1 MKFHTACTRATIFLS
16 FLAKSVAACPFSKTA
31 DEMPSDSTHNRLRG
45 SRRMLASLSEDDT
58 TRGKLAAIIS
68 KQKRSLQNNCVST
81 GIYEGIRAA
90 LEEMSDAITDLGDRG
105 HFIGGIVRLAAV
117 STIAICI
124 FILKTCIICT
134 SVTDHHHDLYPLP
147 SALLF

>member
-1 MKFHTACTRATIFLS
+1 MKFHTTCTRATICLS
-16 FLAKSVAACPFSKTA
+16 FLDKSVVACPVSKTA

-68 KQKRSLQNNCVST
+68 KQKRSLQNNCVSA

-90 LEEMSDAITDLGDRG
+90 LDEMTNTITDLGDRG
-105 HFIGGIVRLAAV
+105 HFIGGIVRL
-117 STIAICI
+117 
-124 FILKTCIICT
+124 T
-134 SVTDHHHDLYPLP
+134 SVSRSAIYFASFKHAIFAHQLTDHHLYSLT
-147 SALLF
+147 